1 MSDDDTD
8 ADDSAFFS
16 QEPRS
21 RHRERLGRYPLRAS
35 QSATPKRVRER
46 RRHTTT
52 MFVDPDSWTPAAL
65 GASKSHKCFSD
76 SSIGFPSTRSC
87 QCGQSLVLKTAP
99 ATSCNSVDGAVDSM
113 SGRFAGAVYVWRQ
126 IGQQAELIGAVG
138 P

>member
-52 MFVDPDSWTPAAL
+52 MFGNLFGGS
-65 GASKSHKCFSD
+65 GSKSGIKASVSAPGACPRRRPRGSRD
-76 SSIGFPSTRSC
+76 DVRSAFRPVR
-87 QCGQSLVLKTAP
+87 GS
-99 ATSCNSVDGAVDSM
+99 
-113 SGRFAGAVYVWRQ
+113 
-126 IGQQAELIGAVG
+126 
-138 P
+138 